1 MHCHSVKMRQGTLDL
16 PQFDIQDRVG
26 LTKFVGLPS
35 HYAISLS
42 SCHSLRTRR
51 MQTTRNINK
60 CQLSGGRLFLRQ
72 TVRLLAQV
80 V

>member
-1 MHCHSVKMRQGTLDL
+1 MRQGTLDL

-35 HYAISLS
+35 HYAISLF

-51 MQTTRNINK
+51 MQTARNINH
-60 CQLSGGRLFLRQ
+60 CQLSGARLFFRKII
-72 TVRLLAQV
+72 RLLAQFV
-80 V
+80 